1 MSTGPPIP
9 PTATAIPT
17 GTTNNDLFA
26 AVDVG
31 TNSFKLT
38 VVRTDPSSGRF
49 LTLNRLKEPV
59 VLGLDTTTTSSAT
72 TISAVSLDRAIS
84 AIRNF
89 QRFLHSHRLPPSHVR
104 LVATSAVREA
114 SNKSHFTRVVKES
127 LGLNVEI
134 ISGAEEARL
143 IYLGVLQFFP
153 VFTSTVLTID
163 IGGGSTE
170 FTVGFKGNVLFSKSL
185 RLGHVTLTQEFSDIV
200 KMREHIRHELE
211 TSGLIEKINEFKLD
225 VVIGSSGTI
234 KAIEKA
240 VCKGYALKVE
250 ENVGVFEEFVKR
262 EWRFTRHEL
271 RSLVESLYD
280 EEREMDGRVKRVGFF
295 KRRAAAFILAGTVLL
310 DEIFDTLAI
319 EEIEVSGYA
328 LGEGVI
334 TEMLGH
340 VCEGFDL
347 NANARWRSVF
357 RLASRFNNKK
367 RMKTS
372 TTCLGIAR
380 ELFECLRKLNELHD
394 NGNDGEELSVSLD
407 VRDLEYLDAASL
419 LHNIGLYTGKKGYHK
434 QSFHIIVNGDHLHGY
449 TKEEIKLIALLVRYH
464 RKKFPKSDVLEGSA
478 KEAKQ
483 KFRVL
488 CTIMRVSSAVQ
499 QRLPVNFQF
508 MEFIPSLKVS
518 NWHFL
523 SDHAFLLV
531 LYESEARNQSADTV
545 QPLDGD
551 INLSME
557 KELEHFRMVF
567 KQNLS
572 ILVSSSISD
581 GQTDG

>member
-9 PTATAIPT
+9 PTATAITT

-26 AVDVG
+26 AVDIG

-84 AIRNF
+84 AIRKF

-114 SNKSHFTRVVKES
+114 SNKSQFTRVVKES

-295 KRRAAAFILAGTVLL
+295 KRRAAFILAGTVLL

-407 VRDLEYLDAASL
+407 DRDLEYLDAASL
-419 LHNIGLYTGKKGYHK
+419 LHNFGLYTGKKGYHK

-449 TKEEIKLIALLVRYH
+449 TKEEIK
-464 RKKFPKSDVLEGSA
+464 KFPSDVLEGSA
-478 KEAKQ
+478 KEVSEYLYMIKYLFLFPDIGFTLLECQAKQ

-508 MEFIPSLKVS
+508 MEFIPSPEGLKLAFPVRPC
-518 NWHFL
+518 L
-523 SDHAFLLV
+523 SAGKNGETLL
-531 LYESEARNQSADTV
+531 EIV
-545 QPLDGD
+545 QLT
-551 INLSME
+551 LVMYSM
-557 KELEHFRMVF
+557 RVF